1 MSLIKNTL
9 ELIVEHW
16 SDIII
21 IIGLLLVIGRK
32 IKTYMSKSNDE
43 KIELA
48 WNLLSEK
55 MLGFVSEAEV
65 EWGSETEKIKRS
77 VVIDKVFEQ
86 FPILA
91 EITDRETVIKK
102 VDELIDEALVEMR
115 KILTKEN

>member
-1 MSLIKNTL
+1 MDLIKNTL

-21 IIGLLLVIGRK
+21 IIGLLLVIGKRVK
-32 IKTYMSKSNDE
+32 VYLAKTNDE
-43 KIELA
+43 KIALA
-48 WNLLSEK
+48 WDLLSEK
-55 MLGFVSEAEV
+55 MLGFVSDAEV
-65 EWGSETEKIKRS
+65 EWGSETGKIKRS

-91 EITDRETVIKK
+91 EITDRETVIEK

>member
-1 MSLIKNTL
+1 MALIKNTL

-21 IIGLLLVIGRK
+21 IIGLLLVIGKK
-32 IKTYMSKSNDE
+32 IKVYMAKSNDE

-65 EWGSETEKIKRS
+65 EWGSETGKIKRS
-77 VVIDKVFEQ
+77 IVIDKVFAQ

-91 EITDRETVIKK
+91 EITDKETVIKR